1 MGQSIMTRQ
10 SLCDEN
16 TKEAGPKAAGLW
28 SAFAR
33 GEAWKAGRYPLLTII
48 AFLYLVPVIVLIL
61 TSFKTQVQIMSKAPS
76 WIFMPTLANYRN
88 VLMEQGFFRYMVNS
102 LIVGSVATLFTLI
115 IGGFASYALVRFN
128 FFGRGA
134 ISFST
139 LLLRMIPPAVLIVPI
154 YVLWTFF
161 RLADTRLGLVI
172 VYIGF
177 NLPFT
182 IWVLISFIS
191 DIPMELE
198 EAAVVDGC
206 GPWRIFFQIILP
218 LIKPGLAAAA
228 IFTFRIAWNEFLLA
242 LVLTNR
248 ITRTLPVATTIYLTD
263 IGVEWGNI
271 TAMGTVVA
279 LPAILFTF
287 LAAKQLI
294 AGLTAGAVKT

>member
-1 MGQSIMTRQ
+1 MKNQSWDADNSGREDSGEI
-10 SLCDEN
+10 
-16 TKEAGPKAAGLW
+16 GFW
-28 SAFAR
+28 STFTH
-33 GEAWKAGRYPLLTII
+33 GKAWKAGRYPLLSIL
-48 AFLYLVPVIVLIL
+48 AFLYLVPVIVLIM
-61 TSFKTQVQIMSKAPS
+61 TSFKTQIQIMSRAPS
-76 WIFMPTLANYRN
+76 WIFMPTLGNYRN
-88 VLMEQGFFRYMVNS
+88 VLMEQGFLRYLINS
-102 LIVGSVATLFTLI
+102 LIVGSVSTFFTLI

-128 FFGRGA
+128 FFGRGT

-139 LLLRMIPPAVLIVPI
+139 LLLRMIPPAVLVVPI

-161 RLADTRLGLVI
+161 RLADTLPGLII
-172 VYIGF
+172 VYVGL

-191 DIPMELE
+191 DIPLELE

-206 GPWRIFFQIILP
+206 GPWKIFFQIILP

-248 ITRTLPVATTIYLTD
+248 VTRTLPVATTIYLTD

-271 TAMGTVVA
+271 TAMGTLVA

-287 LAAKQLI
+287 FAAKQLI

>member
-1 MGQSIMTRQ
+1 MSSPFLTEERIVPGDKEDTGFWSFFTR
-10 SLCDEN
+10 
-16 TKEAGPKAAGLW
+16 
-28 SAFAR
+28 R
-33 GEAWKAGRYPLLTII
+33 EAWKAGRYLLLSVI
-48 AFLYLVPVIVLIL
+48 AFFYLIPVIVLIL
-61 TSFKTQVQIMSKAPS
+61 TSFKTQIQIMSVTPS
-76 WIFMPTLANYRN
+76 WIFVPTLTNYRH
-88 VLMEQGFFRYMVNS
+88 VLVEQGFFRFLVNS
-102 LIVGSVATLFTLI
+102 LIVGTISTFFTLV

-128 FFGRGA
+128 FLGRGA

-139 LLLRMIPPAVLIVPI
+139 LLLRMIPPAVLVVPI

-161 RLADTRLGLVI
+161 RLADTRTGLI
-172 VYIGF
+172 LVYIGL

-191 DIPMELE
+191 DIPVELE

-206 GPWRIFFQIILP
+206 GPWKIFFKVILP

-228 IFTFRIAWNEFLLA
+228 IFTFRIAWNEFILA

-248 ITRTLPVATTIYLTD
+248 LTRTLPVATTIYMTD

-271 TAMGTVVA
+271 TAMGTLVA

-287 LAAKQLI
+287 LAARQLI

>member
-1 MGQSIMTRQ
+1 
-10 SLCDEN
+10 
-16 TKEAGPKAAGLW
+16 
-28 SAFAR
+28 
-33 GEAWKAGRYPLLTII
+33 
-48 AFLYLVPVIVLIL
+48 
-61 TSFKTQVQIMSKAPS
+61 
-76 WIFMPTLANYRN
+76 
-88 VLMEQGFFRYMVNS
+88 MEQGFLRYLINS
-102 LIVGSVATLFTLI
+102 LIVGSISTFFTLI

-128 FFGRGA
+128 FFGRGT

-139 LLLRMIPPAVLIVPI
+139 LLLRMIPPAVLVVPI

-161 RLADTRLGLVI
+161 RLADTLPGLII
-172 VYIGF
+172 VYVGL

-191 DIPMELE
+191 DIPLELE

-206 GPWRIFFQIILP
+206 GPWKIFFQIILP

-248 ITRTLPVATTIYLTD
+248 VTRTLPVATTIYLTD

-271 TAMGTVVA
+271 TAMGTLVA

-287 LAAKQLI
+287 LAARQLI

>member
-1 MGQSIMTRQ
+1 MERQ
-10 SLCDEN
+10 SSNSEDRVKRESRDF
-16 TKEAGPKAAGLW
+16 GFW
-28 SAFAR
+28 SAFVR
-33 GEAWKAGRYPLLTII
+33 GRVWRAGRYPLLLIL
-48 AFLYLVPVIVLIL
+48 AFFYLVPVIVLIM
-61 TSFKTQVQIMSKAPS
+61 TSFKTQIQIMSGAPS
-76 WIFMPTLANYRN
+76 WIFMPTLANYQR
-88 VLMEQGFFRYMVNS
+88 VLMEQGFFRYLVNS
-102 LIVGSVATLFTLI
+102 LIVGLIATFFTLM
-115 IGGFASYALVRFN
+115 IGGFASYALVRFK
-128 FFGRGA
+128 FFGRGV

-139 LLLRMIPPAVLIVPI
+139 LLLRMIPPAVLVVPI

-161 RLADTRLGLVI
+161 RLADTRLGLII
-172 VYIGF
+172 VYVGL

-191 DIPMELE
+191 DIPIELE

-206 GPWRIFFQIILP
+206 GPWKIFFQVILP

-228 IFTFRIAWNEFLLA
+228 IFTFRIAWNEFLIA

-248 ITRTLPVATTIYLTD
+248 VTRTLPVATTIYMTD

-271 TAMGTVVA
+271 TAMGTLVA

-287 LAAKQLI
+287 LAARQLI